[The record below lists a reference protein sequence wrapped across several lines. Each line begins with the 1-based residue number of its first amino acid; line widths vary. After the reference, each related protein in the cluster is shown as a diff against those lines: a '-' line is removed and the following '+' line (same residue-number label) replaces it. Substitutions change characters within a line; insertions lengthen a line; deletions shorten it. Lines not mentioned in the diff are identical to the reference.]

1 MRFFS
6 SLAVPEAR
14 ALVFGVC
21 PNPVRVTPHITVGS
35 GETIPEV
42 NYILPHGSEVSAST
56 IDDVVTL
63 YARMAE
69 GVLERAYDLGIAKLI
84 IEIEL
89 VFELT
94 LNPSWGARVIRVT
107 REAMDRYEAKGVHSA
122 LRTTVAD
129 IRDRVR
135 PPRLRTSDETRL
147 VFECFEACAADSD
160 ILSIE
165 STGGKEVSDDA
176 LLNCDIGGVLFAMGT
191 LGSNDMEFLWTKICK
206 IADTYGKVAGGD
218 AACGFANTAMQL
230 ARKRMLPTVFAAM
243 VRAVGA
249 ARSLVAIEC
258 GAKGPDKDC
267 AYEGPVLKAIAGIPI
282 AMEGKSAACAHSS
295 PVGNVAMA
303 CCDTWSNESVPFVQL
318 FGGFSPE
325 VSLEQ
330 LWYDCKL
337 MNEATRSGDAVRVR
351 DLLTLSDV
359 RTSAEA
365 LVLAP
370 ESCMRIA
377 KAIISTPDR
386 LQRAHRAAK
395 EALAI
400 IDEAAGEGRLS
411 IPEVEQ
417 NWIGMIR
424 AGMDEFESLGDGAA
438 AHYAKQY
445 AHLFVP
451 SEYGL
456 T

>member
-1 MRFFS
+1 MRSFS
-6 SLAVPEAR
+6 SLAVPGAH

-21 PNPVRVTPHITVGS
+21 PSPVKVTPFITVGG
-35 GETIPEV
+35 GETIPEI
-42 NYILPHGSEVSAST
+42 NYILPHGSEVSANK
-56 IDDVVTL
+56 IGEVVEL
-63 YARMAE
+63 YGRMAE
-69 GVLERAYDLGIAKLI
+69 GVLARAYDLGIAKLI

-94 LNPSWGARVIRVT
+94 LQPEWGARVIRVT
-107 REAMDRYEAKGVHSA
+107 REVMDRYEAKGVHSA

-135 PPRLRTSDETRL
+135 PPRLRTSEETRL

-176 LLNCDIGGVLFAMGT
+176 LLNCDIGGVLFALGT
-191 LGSNDMEFLWTKICK
+191 LGSNDMEFMWTRICD
-206 IADTYGKVAGGD
+206 IAAKYGKVAGGD

-249 ARSLVAIEC
+249 ARSLVAVEC
-258 GAKGPDKDC
+258 GATGPDKDC

-295 PVGNVAMA
+295 PIGNVAMA
-303 CCDTWSNESVPFVQL
+303 CCDTWSNESVPYVQL

-325 VSLEQ
+325 VMLEQ

-337 MNEATRSGDAVRVR
+337 MNEATRSGEAVRVR
-351 DLLTLSDV
+351 DLLTMSDV

-365 LVLAP
+365 LVLSP
-370 ESCMRIA
+370 DSCIRIA
-377 KAIISTPDR
+377 NTIISTPDR
-386 LQRAHRAAK
+386 LQRAFRAAR

-400 IDEAAGEGRLS
+400 IDEAVGEGRLA

-417 NWIGMIR
+417 NWIGVIR
-424 AGMDEFESLGDGAA
+424 SGMDEFESLGDAAA

-456 T
+456 